1 MVVDQGPLASILS
14 YFTQGQHTMR
24 QMINEHG
31 STIKVIEHI
40 ILRNLWEY
48 YILEAA
54 NEDGIAFALVVGDYT
69 EMGSVS
75 MDEIEPYIVSRTA
88 NLDIMPAPEWS
99 WYTDA
104 HYSLDN

>member
-1 MVVDQGPLASILS
+1 
-14 YFTQGQHTMR
+14 MR
-24 QMINEHG
+24 QMIDEHG
-31 STIKVIEHI
+31 NTVDVLEHI
-40 ILRNLWEY
+40 ILSNYLVQSQFSIWEY

-54 NEDGIAFALVVGDYT
+54 DEDGIAFALVVGDYT

-75 MDEIEPYIVSRTA
+75 MDEIAPYIVSRTA